1 VQDTADVLL
10 PEVQR
15 EDAPEPLGLAA
26 SFGFGDRLGL
36 ATIGQ
41 LEGLSAT
48 GANVVPV
55 LAQQSARELERT
67 GRTFEDVLAAAV
79 VGARRSGWSRP
90 FGADADHLKTTAD
103 VEAAVAAGFTMF
115 TLDPSDEVVDDVVDW
130 PGSRVR
136 AHFEAADWSGL
147 EATAGDLL
155 ARHTAAGIE
164 LAGLPLQ
171 AEEEAVARAA
181 VKYGRAI
188 VRVGELAAR
197 VPRNSDLEVSVD
209 ETATP
214 TTTFEH
220 VFVTAELA
228 RMGVRPT
235 SLAPRFPGE
244 FEKAIEYRGSVS
256 AFTEAVR
263 DHAAVAAALGPYK
276 LSLHSGSDKLSIY
289 RAFADATGGCFHIKT
304 SGTWYLE
311 ALRVAAIADP
321 SFARLIWRIARRDFP
336 EARRSYDIS
345 AELEAAP
352 PAELSA
358 EGVQALVEDDAAR
371 QILHVTY
378 GSILG
383 EPVLRAKLLD
393 MLTADGG
400 AAYERAVADR
410 VSAHLRA
417 LSG

>member
-1 VQDTADVLL
+1 MTERR
-10 PEVQR
+10 PVQR
-15 EDAPEPLGLAA
+15 EGAPQPLGLAP

-36 ATIGQ
+36 ATTGQ
-41 LEGLSAT
+41 LAGLSA
-48 GANVVPV
+48 ADVHVVPV

-67 GRTFEDVLAAAV
+67 GRTFEDVLAAAIAGV
-79 VGARRSGWSRP
+79 RRSGWCGS
-90 FGADADHLKTTAD
+90 FGADADHLKTASD

-115 TLDPSDEVVDDVVDW
+115 TLDPSDDVLDDVVAW

-147 EATAGDLL
+147 EATPDDLL
-155 ARHTAAGIE
+155 ARHTTAGIE
-164 LAGLPLQ
+164 LVGRPPQ
-171 AEEEAVARAA
+171 VEEEVVARAA
-181 VKYGRAI
+181 IKYGRAI
-188 VRVGELAAR
+188 MRVGELAAR
-197 VPRNSDLEVSVD
+197 IPPDSDLEVSVD

-220 VFVTAELA
+220 VFVTTELA

-235 SLAPRFPGE
+235 SLALRFPGV
-244 FEKAIEYRGSVS
+244 FEKAIEYRGSV
-256 AFTEAVR
+256 AVFTQAVR
-263 DHAAVAAALGPYK
+263 EHATVAVSLGPYK

-311 ALRVAAIADP
+311 ALRVAALADP
-321 SFARLIWRIARRDFP
+321 SFARSVWRVARRDFA

-352 PAELSA
+352 PAELSD
-358 EGVQALVEDDAAR
+358 EGARALADDDVAR
-371 QILHVTY
+371 RILHVTY

-383 EPVLRAKLLD
+383 DPVLRAKLLGL
-393 MLTADGG
+393 LTADGG

>member
-1 VQDTADVLL
+1 
-10 PEVQR
+10 
-15 EDAPEPLGLAA
+15 
-26 SFGFGDRLGL
+26 
-36 ATIGQ
+36 
-41 LEGLSAT
+41 
-48 GANVVPV
+48 
-55 LAQQSARELERT
+55 
-67 GRTFEDVLAAAV
+67 
-79 VGARRSGWSRP
+79 
-90 FGADADHLKTTAD
+90 
-103 VEAAVAAGFTMF
+103 
-115 TLDPSDEVVDDVVDW
+115 
-130 PGSRVR
+130 
-136 AHFEAADWSGL
+136 
-147 EATAGDLL
+147 
-155 ARHTAAGIE
+155 
-164 LAGLPLQ
+164 
-171 AEEEAVARAA
+171 
-181 VKYGRAI
+181 
-188 VRVGELAAR
+188 
-197 VPRNSDLEVSVD
+197 
-209 ETATP
+209 
-214 TTTFEH
+214 
-220 VFVTAELA
+220 
-228 RMGVRPT
+228 MGVRPT

-263 DHAAVAAALGPYK
+263 EHAAVAAALGPYK

-311 ALRVAAIADP
+311 ALRVAALADP
-321 SFARLIWRIARRDFP
+321 SFARSIWRIARRDFP

-358 EGVQALVEDDAAR
+358 EGVQALVEDDVAR

-393 MLTADGG
+393 VLTADGG

>member
-1 VQDTADVLL
+1 MTEQR
-10 PEVQR
+10 PVQR
-15 EDAPEPLGLAA
+15 EGVPQPLGLAP

-36 ATIGQ
+36 ATTGQ
-41 LEGLSAT
+41 LAGLSAVDVR
-48 GANVVPV
+48 VVPV

-67 GRTFEDVLAAAV
+67 GRTFEDVLAAAIAGV
-79 VGARRSGWSRP
+79 RRSGWSGP
-90 FGADADHLKTTAD
+90 FGADADHLKTAAD

-115 TLDPSDEVVDDVVDW
+115 TLDPSDDVVDDVVAW

-147 EATAGDLL
+147 EATPGDLL

-164 LAGLPLQ
+164 LVGEPPQ
-171 AEEEAVARAA
+171 VEEEVVARAA
-181 VKYGRAI
+181 IKYGRAI
-188 VRVGELAAR
+188 MRVGELAAG
-197 VPRNSDLEVSVD
+197 VPPDSDLEVSVD
-209 ETATP
+209 ETSTP

-220 VFVTAELA
+220 VFVTTELA

-235 SLAPRFPGE
+235 SLALRFPGV
-244 FEKAIEYRGSVS
+244 FEKAIEYRGSV
-256 AFTEAVR
+256 AVFAQAVR
-263 DHAAVAAALGPYK
+263 EHAAVAVSLGPYK

-311 ALRVAAIADP
+311 ALRVAALADP
-321 SFARLIWRIARRDFP
+321 SFARSVWRVARRDFP

-352 PAELSA
+352 PAELSD
-358 EGVQALVEDDAAR
+358 EEVRALADDDVAR
-371 QILHVTY
+371 RVLHVTY

-383 EPVLRAKLLD
+383 DAVLRAKLLGL
-393 MLTADGG
+393 LTADGG